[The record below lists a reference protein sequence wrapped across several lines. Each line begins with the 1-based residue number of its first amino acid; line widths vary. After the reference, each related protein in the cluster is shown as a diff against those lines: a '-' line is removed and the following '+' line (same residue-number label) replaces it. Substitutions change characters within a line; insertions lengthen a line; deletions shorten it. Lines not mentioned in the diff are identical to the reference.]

1 MEGLSTPSG
10 REPYGPDHEYR
21 QAYSEEQHSPDVEM
35 TGSDDAPS
43 PTFTTRPSSATT
55 SASHRPSVSPALRAQ
70 DPSTGRHDSY
80 APLSAAAAEH
90 HRHYSYS
97 SATTSPAF
105 GPMAG
110 GYGAAGY
117 APSNHSAAGSALT
130 SPALGPLRERDR
142 DLDQE
147 AMAALLMLNSDR
159 RGTVSSTSGGSSAT
173 AGSAAAG
180 SGGSGGSGRG
190 MSVRDLLSA

>member
-1 MEGLSTPSG
+1 MEGISTPSG
-10 REPYGPDHEYR
+10 RGPYNPDHKGR
-21 QAYSEEQHSPDVEM
+21 QVYSEEQHSPDVEM
-35 TGSDDAPS
+35 AGSDDVPS
-43 PTFTTRPSSATT
+43 PSFT
-55 SASHRPSVSPALRAQ
+55 SASHQPSVSPTLRAQ

-80 APLSAAAAEH
+80 ASLSAAAVEH

-105 GPMAG
+105 GPLAG

-117 APSNHSAAGSALT
+117 TPSNHSAAGSALT
-130 SPALGPLRERDR
+130 SPTLGPLQERDR

-159 RGTVSSTSGGSSAT
+159 RGTVSSTSGGSNA
-173 AGSAAAG
+173 AAVSAASG
-180 SGGSGGSGRG
+180 GGGSGGSGRG
-190 MSVRDLLSA
+190 MSVRDMLSA